1 MDSGN
6 WHGNRKI
13 LKAVKS
19 LSKLF
24 EENFNWHFA
33 YPQLSVGWILSCVH
47 TDSLTVVELKPSHWL
62 GWSPDPGRE
71 PISAGDS
78 GWSSCTCYILT
89 QSSLECAGV
98 HTFRSSNNKNELITH
113 DTGQIQK
120 QKSLKLF
127 VQRRVSRKF
136 MTILPPSVSSE
147 QTADIPCQWMVSVV
161 RVTIINGDVNSQQRW
176 QKPGHGDT
184 DTLVRPNLSR
194 GIPNQ
199 THKAVTFYSR
209 RDLSEVLSVP
219 GALLSPVTC
228 PRCPYTGGARCRGP
242 TTAPPSRW
250 SLRAPP
256 MWAKL
261 R

>member
-47 TDSLTVVELKPSHWL
+47 TDSLTVVELQSSHWL
-62 GWSPDPGRE
+62 GWSCDLGGE
-71 PISAGDS
+71 PISARDS

-98 HTFRSSNNKNELITH
+98 HTFRSSNNKKWVNHTWYRTNTETEQLIAFCV
-113 DTGQIQK
+113 K
-120 QKSLKLF
+120 KSITEIYDN
-127 VQRRVSRKF
+127 S
-136 MTILPPSVSSE
+136 SSECDSE

-194 GIPNQ
+194 RIP
-199 THKAVTFYSR
+199 
-209 RDLSEVLSVP
+209 
-219 GALLSPVTC
+219 
-228 PRCPYTGGARCRGP
+228 
-242 TTAPPSRW
+242 
-250 SLRAPP
+250 
-256 MWAKL
+256 
-261 R
+261 